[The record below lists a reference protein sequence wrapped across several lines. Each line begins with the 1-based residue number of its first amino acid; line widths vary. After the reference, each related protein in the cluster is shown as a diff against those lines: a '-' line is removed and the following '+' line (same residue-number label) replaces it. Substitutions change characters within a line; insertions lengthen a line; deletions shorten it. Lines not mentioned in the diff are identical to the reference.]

1 MNRVIDAGSGLIV
14 EWDTEELVSDNV
26 IGLTIPATFTAK
38 VDGVDMTYDNARL
51 VSVEGDDIDLSALV
65 PLDRKARHLVAHTD
79 DGELLPPQVSAPAR
93 KPSKTQYTPEFLAE
107 VAEAYAQGSVQGVQ
121 HKFDVGRRQAS
132 RYIARAR
139 DSGLIDT

>member
-14 EWDTEELVSDNV
+14 EWDTDKLVPDNV
-26 IGLTIPATFTAK
+26 TGLTLPSAFTAK
-38 VDGVDMTYDNARL
+38 VDGVDMTYDNACL
-51 VSVEGDDIDLSALV
+51 VSVEGEDIDLSALV
-65 PLDRKARHLVAHTD
+65 PLDRKARQLVAHTE
-79 DGELLPPQVSAPAR
+79 DGELLPPQINAPAR

-121 HKFDVGRRQAS
+121 EKYDVGRRQAS

-139 DSGLIDT
+139 DSGLIVG